1 MNKIKLDDNLT
12 REEWLA
18 LRRRGIGGSDA
29 SVVCGINKY
38 KSVVELWM
46 DKTGQTVEDEDS
58 EAAYWGR
65 TIEPI
70 IREEFSKRSGLTV
83 RTVPYMMQHEEYK
96 FMLANVDGEVDDP
109 QYGTCVFEAKTATVF
124 KSAEWEVEIP
134 EEYYLQVQHYMAVT
148 GYQGAYIA
156 ALIGGNRFIW
166 KFIPR
171 DEKVIELL
179 IKLEERFW
187 KYVTDNEIPPLDGS
201 EASKQLLSKLYPEAE
216 DTKTIALPEE
226 ALLQIQ
232 IYEEVAEEEK
242 KITEKKEEA
251 VNKLKAML
259 MDAEVGAIRDREVIW
274 KNIRSERF
282 DSKALK
288 TNEPELYKDYT
299 YTTTYRKFSIK

>member
-1 MNKIKLDDNLT
+1 MNKIKLEDNLT

-18 LRRRGIGGSDA
+18 LRRKGIGGSDA
-29 SVVCGINKY
+29 SVICGINKY
-38 KSVVELWM
+38 KSVIELWM
-46 DKTGQTVEDEDS
+46 DKTGQTVDDEDS

-83 RTVPYMMQHEEYK
+83 RTVPYMMQHENNQ
-96 FMLANVDGEVDDP
+96 FMLANLDGEVDDP
-109 QYGTCVFEAKTATVF
+109 MYGTCVFEAKTATIF
-124 KSAEWEVEIP
+124 KSAEWDVEIP

-148 GYQGAYIA
+148 GHQGAYIA
-156 ALIGGNRFIW
+156 ALIGGNRFVW

-187 KYVTDNEIPPLDGS
+187 KYVEDNEIPPLDGS
-201 EASKQLLSKLYPEAE
+201 EASKQLLTKLYPEAE
-216 DTKTIALPEE
+216 DTRTIELPEE

-232 IYEEVAEEEK
+232 IYEEAGMEEK
-242 KITEKKEEA
+242 KISERKEEA
-251 VNKLKAML
+251 ANKLKAML
-259 MDAEVGAIRDREVIW
+259 MDAETGTIRDREVIW

-282 DSKALK
+282 DSKQLK
-288 TNEPELYKDYT
+288 INEPELYQDYS

>member
-1 MNKIKLDDNLT
+1 MNKIKLNENQT

-29 SVVCGINKY
+29 SVVCGVNKY
-38 KSVVELWM
+38 KSVIELWM
-46 DKTGQTVEDEDS
+46 DKTGQILDDEDS
-58 EAAYWGR
+58 DAAYWGR

-109 QYGTCVFEAKTATVF
+109 QYGTCVFEAKTATIF

-148 GYQGAYIA
+148 GYNGAYIA

-179 IKLEERFW
+179 IKLEERFRQ
-187 KYVTDNEIPPLDGS
+187 YVRDKEIPPLDGS

-216 DTKTIALPEE
+216 DTKTIELPEE
-226 ALLQIQ
+226 ALLQIH
-232 IYEEVAEEEK
+232 IYEEASEEEK
-242 KITEKKEEA
+242 KITERKEEA
-251 VNKLKAML
+251 ANKLKAML

-282 DSKALK
+282 DSKELK
-288 TNEPELYKDYT
+288 LNEPELYKDYT

>member
-1 MNKIKLDDNLT
+1 MNKIKLDENLT
-12 REEWLA
+12 RNEWLA

-29 SVVCGINKY
+29 AVICGISKY
-38 KSVVELWM
+38 KSVIELWM
-46 DKTGQTVEDEDS
+46 DKTGQIEEDEDS

-109 QYGTCVFEAKTATVF
+109 QYGTCVFEAKTATIF

-166 KFIPR
+166 KFMPR

-187 KYVTDNEIPPLDGS
+187 QYVKDKEIPPLDGS

-216 DTKTIALPEE
+216 DTKTIELPEE
-226 ALLQIQ
+226 SLLQIR
-232 IYEEVAEEEK
+232 IYEEASEEEK
-242 KITEKKEEA
+242 KITERKEESA
-251 VNKLKAML
+251 NKLKAML
-259 MDAEVGAIRDREVIW
+259 MDAEAGTIHDREVNW

-282 DSKALK
+282 DSKELK
-288 TNEPELYKDYT
+288 LNEPELYKDYT

>member
-1 MNKIKLDDNLT
+1 MFRNTHLT

-29 SVVCGINKY
+29 SVICGVNKY
-38 KSVVELWM
+38 KSVIELWM

-109 QYGTCVFEAKTATVF
+109 QYGTCIFEAKTATIF

-134 EEYYLQVQHYMAVT
+134 EEYYLQVQHYMAVA

-171 DEKVIELL
+171 DDKVIELL

-187 KYVTDNEIPPLDGS
+187 RYVKDNEIPPLDGS
-201 EASKQLLSKLYPEAE
+201 EASKQLLAKLYPEAE
-216 DTKTIALPEE
+216 DAKTIALPEE
-226 ALLQIQ
+226 ALLQIH
-232 IYEEVAEEEK
+232 IYEDATAEEK
-242 KITEKKEEA
+242 KITERKEEA
-251 VNKLKAML
+251 TNKLKAML
-259 MDAEVGAIRDREVIW
+259 MDAEVGIIQDREVSW

-282 DSKALK
+282 DSKELK

-299 YTTTYRKFSIK
+299 YTTAYRKFSIK